1 VKKLLGRT
9 DLEDALKRLD
19 KLTHEEAQVVI
30 AQNLKATHIVDGQ
43 VREVAARVVGI
54 DDRVARVEDTVI
66 NVNERVAGVD
76 ARVAG
81 VDDRVAIVD
90 EKVKAVDNDTL
101 TISSLLTDIEL
112 NLDVPRR
119 KGRKA
124 NYPTNS
130 QLNSV
135 DQVKSNV
142 DYVKRLSPSLINVN
156 CGS

>member
-9 DLEDALKRLD
+9 DLKDALKGLD
-19 KLTHEEAQVVI
+19 KLTHEEAWVAI

-54 DDRVARVEDTVI
+54 NNWVARVEDTVI

-76 ARVAG
+76 ARVAR
-81 VDDRVAIVD
+81 VDNRVAILD
-90 EKVKAVDNDTL
+90 ERVKAVDNGTL
-101 TISSLLTDIEL
+101 TISSLLTDIVL
-112 NLDVPRR
+112 NLDVPRC

-130 QLNSV
+130 QQCRPS
-135 DQVKSNV
+135 QKQH
-142 DYVKRLSPSLINVN
+142 RLCQTFVT
-156 CGS
+156 